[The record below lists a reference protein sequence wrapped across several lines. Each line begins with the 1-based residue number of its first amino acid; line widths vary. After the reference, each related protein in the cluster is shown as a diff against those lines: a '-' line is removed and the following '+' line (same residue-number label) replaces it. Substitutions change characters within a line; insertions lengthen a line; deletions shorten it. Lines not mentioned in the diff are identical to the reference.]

1 MAPSGAIFIAFH
13 FTDIILGAKLS
24 TCERSVNILILGP
37 GAIGSLWATKFQ
49 AAGHN
54 VSLWSTSVEPRL
66 TLQLD
71 QQSPQ
76 TFSNRNIANVERA
89 DLILITVKAWQV
101 DSALTPLMPSISPDA
116 IIVLMH
122 NGMGTAEAVA
132 QKMPKN
138 PLVLATTT
146 HGAYK
151 PSKQQ
156 VLHTGIGQTQLG
168 GFNSLGNQCSF
179 LEEVFTHALPFTD
192 WNDHIHHA
200 LWTKL
205 SVNCAINPLTAIHQV
220 TNGLLAEQ
228 EHQLAINELLD
239 EIYQVL
245 TAEQI
250 PLSREQ
256 LSQTVNQVITAT
268 AANHSSMQQD
278 IFHRRPSEI
287 DFITGYLLER
297 AQHHGISTPKN
308 RKLYQAIKNIEQGWN
323 S

>member
-1 MAPSGAIFIAFH
+1 M
-13 FTDIILGAKLS
+13 
-24 TCERSVNILILGP
+24 NILILGP
-37 GAIGSLWATKFQ
+37 GAIGSLWASKFQ

-54 VSLWSTSVEPRL
+54 VSLWSTSIEPRL
-66 TLQLD
+66 MLQLE
-71 QQSPQ
+71 QQPPQ
-76 TFSNRNIANVERA
+76 TFSNRDSNSVKQA
-89 DLILITVKAWQV
+89 DLILVTVKAWQV
-101 DSALTPLMPSISPDA
+101 DAALTPLMPHVSPDA
-116 IIVLMH
+116 ILMLMH
-122 NGMGTAEAVA
+122 NGMGTAESVV
-132 QKMPKN
+132 QKMPNN
-138 PLVLATTT
+138 PLLLATTT

-156 VLHTGIGQTQLG
+156 VLHTGLGQTQLG
-168 GFNSLGNQCSF
+168 GFNSLGNKCSF
-179 LEEVFTHALPFTD
+179 LEEVFTQALPVAT
-192 WNDHIHHA
+192 WNNNIHHA

-205 SVNCAINPLTAIHQV
+205 AINCAINPLTAIYQV
-220 TNGLLAEQ
+220 KNGQLAAQ
-228 EHQLAINELLD
+228 EHQLEVNELLN
-239 EIYQVL
+239 EIQPVL
-245 TAEQI
+245 AAEQI

-308 RKLYQAIKNIEQGWN
+308 HKLYQAIKNIEQSWN

>member
-1 MAPSGAIFIAFH
+1 MAPSGAIFIAFP
-13 FTDIILGAKLS
+13 FADIILGAKFS
-24 TCERSVNILILGP
+24 ICERSVNILILGP
-37 GAIGSLWATKFQ
+37 GAIGSLWASKFQ

-54 VSLWSTSVEPRL
+54 VSLWSTSIESRL
-66 TLQLD
+66 ALQLD
-71 QQSPQ
+71 QQPPQ
-76 TFSNRNIANVERA
+76 TFSNRNTNSVEQA

-101 DSALTPLMPSISPDA
+101 DTALTPLMPDISPDT
-116 IIVLMH
+116 ILMLMH
-122 NGMGTAEAVA
+122 NGMGTAEAVVR
-132 QKMPKN
+132 KMPNN

-168 GFNSLGNQCSF
+168 GFNSLGNKCAF
-179 LEEVFTHALPFTD
+179 LEEVFAHALPVAA
-192 WNDHIHHA
+192 WNNNIHHA

-205 SVNCAINPLTAIHQV
+205 AINCAINPLTAIHQV
-220 TNGLLAEQ
+220 KNGQLAAQ
-228 EHQLAINELLD
+228 EHQLEMNGLLD
-239 EIYQVL
+239 EIHPVL
-245 TAEQI
+245 AAEQI

-256 LSQTVNQVITAT
+256 LSQTVNQVIEAT

-308 RKLYQAIKNIEQGWN
+308 RKLYQAIKNIQQSWN

>member
-1 MAPSGAIFIAFH
+1 MAPSGAIFIAFP

-37 GAIGSLWATKFQ
+37 GAIGSLWATKFE
-49 AAGHN
+49 ASGHN
-54 VSLWSTSVEPRL
+54 VSLWSTSSEPRL

-71 QQSPQ
+71 HQPPQ
-76 TFSNRNIANVERA
+76 TFSNRSINSIKQA
-89 DLILITVKAWQV
+89 DLILVTVKAWQV
-101 DSALTPLMPSISPDA
+101 DAAVTPLMPHISPDA
-116 IIVLMH
+116 ILVLMH
-122 NGMGTAEAVA
+122 NGMGTAESVVH
-132 QKMPKN
+132 KMPNN

-156 VLHTGIGQTQLG
+156 VLHTGLGQTQLG
-168 GFNSLGNQCSF
+168 GFNSLGNKCSF
-179 LEEVFTHALPFTD
+179 LEEVFTHTLPVAT
-192 WNDHIHHA
+192 WNYNIHHA

-205 SVNCAINPLTAIHQV
+205 AINCAINPLTAIHQV
-220 TNGLLAEQ
+220 KNGQLAAQ
-228 EHQLAINELLD
+228 EHQLEVNALLD
-239 EIYQVL
+239 EIHPVL
-245 TAEQI
+245 AAEQI

-256 LSQTVNQVITAT
+256 LSQTVNHVIEAT
-268 AANHSSMQQD
+268 AANNSSMQQD
-278 IFHRRPSEI
+278 IFHCRPSEI

-308 RKLYQAIKNIEQGWN
+308 HKLYQAIKNIEQSWN

>member
-1 MAPSGAIFIAFH
+1 MAPSGAIFIAFP

-37 GAIGSLWATKFQ
+37 GAIGSLWASKFQ

-54 VSLWSTSVEPRL
+54 VSLWSTSIEPRL

-71 QQSPQ
+71 QQPPQ
-76 TFSNRNIANVERA
+76 TFSNRDTNSVEQA

-101 DSALTPLMPSISPDA
+101 DAAVTPLMPHINPET
-116 IIVLMH
+116 ILMLMH
-122 NGMGTAEAVA
+122 NGMGTAEAVVR
-132 QKMPKN
+132 KMPNN

-168 GFNSLGNQCSF
+168 GFNSLGNKCAF
-179 LEEVFTHALPFTD
+179 LEEVFTHALPVTA
-192 WNDHIHHA
+192 WNNNIHHA

-205 SVNCAINPLTAIHQV
+205 AINCAINPLTAIHRV
-220 TNGLLAEQ
+220 KNGQLAAQ
-228 EHQLAINELLD
+228 EHQLEVNELLD
-239 EIYQVL
+239 EIHLVL

-256 LSQTVNQVITAT
+256 LSQTVNQVIEAT

-287 DFITGYLLER
+287 DFITGYFLER

-308 RKLYQAIKNIEQGWN
+308 HKLYQAIKNIEQSWN

>member
-1 MAPSGAIFIAFH
+1 MAPLGAIFIAFP
-13 FTDIILGAKLS
+13 FADIILGAKLS

-37 GAIGSLWATKFQ
+37 GAIGSLWASKFQ

-54 VSLWSTSVEPRL
+54 VSLWSTSIEPRL

-71 QQSPQ
+71 QLPPQ
-76 TFSNRNIANVERA
+76 TFSNRDTNSIEQA

-101 DSALTPLMPSISPDA
+101 DAALTPLMPHISPDT
-116 IIVLMH
+116 ILVLMH
-122 NGMGTAEAVA
+122 NGMGTAEAVVR
-132 QKMPKN
+132 KMPSN

-151 PSKQQ
+151 PSKHQ
-156 VLHTGIGQTQLG
+156 VLHTGMGQTQLG
-168 GFNSLGNQCSF
+168 GFNSLGNKCSF
-179 LEEVFTHALPFTD
+179 LEEIFNHALPIAA
-192 WNDHIHHA
+192 WNDNIHHA

-205 SVNCAINPLTAIHQV
+205 AINCAINPLTAIYQV
-220 TNGLLAEQ
+220 KNGQLSAQ
-228 EHQLAINELLD
+228 EHQLEVNALLD
-239 EIYQVL
+239 EIYPVL
-245 TAEQI
+245 AAEQI

-256 LSQTVNQVITAT
+256 LSQTVNHVIEAT

-308 RKLYQAIKNIEQGWN
+308 SKLYQAIKNIEQSWN